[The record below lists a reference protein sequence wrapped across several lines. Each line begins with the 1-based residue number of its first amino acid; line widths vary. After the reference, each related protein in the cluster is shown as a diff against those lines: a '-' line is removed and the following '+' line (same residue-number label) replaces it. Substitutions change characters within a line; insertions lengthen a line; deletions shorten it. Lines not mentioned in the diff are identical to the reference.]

1 MDFGSNWPLIFILIV
16 IILLFVFLRRGGGA
30 RRQPEIVQSLLTD
43 VKLDQALV
51 ETFYIREK
59 PRKFEMT
66 SWQMHR
72 TKLDFLGE
80 ELQATLAETFGIIED
95 FNQQIKTI
103 KRSKVGDHK
112 SIDVTKLKEL
122 LAKCRKGLE
131 DWMMDKIGQKE
142 LPTRYPS
149 LMGFLF
155 GGR

>member
-1 MDFGSNWPLIFILIV
+1 MDFGSNWPLILIIV
-16 IILLFVFLRRGGGA
+16 IIVLAMFFLRRGGGT
-30 RRQPEIVQSLLTD
+30 RRQPETVQRLLTD

-66 SWQMHR
+66 AWQMHK
-72 TKLDFLGE
+72 TKLDFLNT
-80 ELQATLAETFGIIED
+80 ELQATLAETFGIVED

-103 KRSKVGDHK
+103 KKTKVGDHK
-112 SIDVTKLKEL
+112 RIDVSKLKEL

-142 LPTRYPS
+142 LPTRYPT
-149 LMGFLF
+149 LGGFLF
-155 GGR
+155 GER